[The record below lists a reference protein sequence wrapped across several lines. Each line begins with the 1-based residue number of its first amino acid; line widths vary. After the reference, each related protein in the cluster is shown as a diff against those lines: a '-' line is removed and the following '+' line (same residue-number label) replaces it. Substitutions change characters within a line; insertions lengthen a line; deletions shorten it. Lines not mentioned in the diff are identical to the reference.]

1 MAIRFEKVS
10 RFADADFNLPVR
22 KTKNSAGYD
31 FEVAEDIV
39 IPTWTN
45 HLIELGKANT
55 TVTEPP
61 VPLDILASWTKST
74 KAKPTLV
81 STGVKCHLEEG
92 YYLEL
97 SVRSSTPL
105 KYWIILANSVGIIDA
120 DYCDNPDN
128 EGEIFFQVIN
138 LSPYPIQL
146 RKGDIIGQGIIKKYE
161 IVDNDEAEGERT
173 GGFGSTTKQKPQK
186 KGITVDIN
194 MNGDFQKAI
203 EKAIRDEFDKAIKNA
218 TFEPNYNAMTMTT
231 EPNKYD
237 GRGMRAKAGII
248 DEVLY
253 SPSKEAILKEVEKSL
268 QKGGMGI

>member
-1 MAIRFEKVS
+1 MIRFEKVK

-39 IPTWTN
+39 VPSYNSVMCRFGCGALAYTGGAPSLKMLSEIT
-45 HLIELGKANT
+45 GANN
-55 TVTEPP
+55 
-61 VPLDILASWTKST
+61 AR
-74 KAKPTLV
+74 PTLV

-138 LSPYPIQL
+138 LSPFPIQL
-146 RKGDIIGQGIIKKYE
+146 RKGDIIGQGIIKRYE
-161 IVDNDEAEGERT
+161 ITDGDKAEGLRQ
-173 GGFGSTTKQKPQK
+173 GGFGSTS
-186 KGITVDIN
+186 
-194 MNGDFQKAI
+194 
-203 EKAIRDEFDKAIKNA
+203 
-218 TFEPNYNAMTMTT
+218 TT
-231 EPNKYD
+231 EWVKSAWD
-237 GRGMRAKAGII
+237 AKSA
-248 DEVLY
+248 
-253 SPSKEAILKEVEKSL
+253 
-268 QKGGMGI
+268 KGGM

>member
-31 FEVAEDIV
+31 FEVAEEIV
-39 IPTWTN
+39 VPSHYTMLKEFN
-45 HLIELGKANT
+45 ESMANPRSVYT
-55 TVTEPP
+55 
-61 VPLDILASWTKST
+61 LDEIATITKST
-74 KAKPTLV
+74 KIKPTLV
-81 STGVKCHLEEG
+81 SSGVKCYLEEG

-105 KYWIILANSVGIIDA
+105 KYWLILANSVGIIDA

-138 LSPYPIQL
+138 LSPLPIEL
-146 RKGDIIGQGIIKKYE
+146 KRGDIIGQGIIKKYE
-161 IVDNDEAEGERT
+161 IVDNDDAEGKRT

-186 KGITVDIN
+186 KGVTVGIN

-218 TFEPNYNAMTMTT
+218 TFEPNYNAMTMAI
-231 EPNKYD
+231 EPNNYD

-268 QKGGMGI
+268 QKGGIGI

>member
-1 MAIRFEKVS
+1 MAIKFEKVK

-39 IPTWTN
+39 IPTWTS
-45 HLIELGKANT
+45 HLMILGKMT
-55 TVTEPP
+55 PQP
-61 VPLDILASWTKST
+61 VDGYTLDELAKLTKQS

-138 LSPYPIQL
+138 MSPYPIQL
-146 RKGDIIGQGIIKKYE
+146 RKGDIIGQGIIKRYE
-161 IVDNDEAEGERT
+161 VTDDDVPMGERT
-173 GGFGSTTKQKPQK
+173 GGFGSTSGQKLKAGKSVQVNLNIDK
-186 KGITVDIN
+186 
-194 MNGDFQKAI
+194 KAI
-203 EKAIRDEFDKAIKNA
+203 EKAIRDEFYRAIKNA
-218 TFEPNYNAMTMTT
+218 TFEPNYNAMTMGIQ
-231 EPNKYD
+231 PGNYD
-237 GRGMRAKAGII
+237 GRGLRASCGII
-248 DEVLY
+248 DEVMY
-253 SPSKEAILKEVEKSL
+253 SPSRDSILKEIEKSV
-268 QKGGMGI
+268 GVMSI

>member
-1 MAIRFEKVS
+1 MIKFEKVS
-10 RFADADFNLPVR
+10 RFADSDFNLPVR

-39 IPTWTN
+39 IPTWTSQ
-45 HLIELGKANT
+45 LIQLGKVNT
-55 TVTEPP
+55 TMTEPP

-97 SVRSSTPL
+97 SIRSSTPL

-146 RKGDIIGQGIIKKYE
+146 KRGDIIGQGIIKRYE
-161 IVDNDEAEGERT
+161 VTDDDKAQGERV
-173 GGFGSTTKQKPQK
+173 GGFGSTTNRIQNLMP
-186 KGITVDIN
+186 N
-194 MNGDFQKAI
+194 ALE
-203 EKAIRDEFDKAIKNA
+203 EKNYVGSNSPYSTCGLRDKAGLMEDYSGQEINDIIPPLENF
-218 TFEPNYNAMTMTT
+218 TFE
-231 EPNKYD
+231 
-237 GRGMRAKAGII
+237 RGMYK
-248 DEVLY
+248 
-253 SPSKEAILKEVEKSL
+253 
-268 QKGGMGI
+268 